1 MPVTFADYKAGIEAS
16 LSTIISIESSN
27 PSINYIYVGDN
38 VSKDFITP
46 NKMDWITIGIKDNG
60 LNIHQQ
66 SISDL
71 SEDYLPNF
79 WIESIADLREYFH

>member
-1 MPVTFADYKAGIEAS
+1 M
-16 LSTIISIESSN
+16 IESSN
-27 PSINYIYVGDN
+27 SSLNYIYVGDN